1 MADSD
6 GTGRD
11 KTNTGGG
18 PGRATPTGELADAL
32 TFFMTRDERRRL
44 ERHCGRSIRTG
55 RGRCC
60 ACLVRAVVRPSGGR
74 RMTDEDLGDVS
85 PEDAA
90 CAQGGEHFPGNAPAN
105 DEELRAWVARWIG
118 IDTPTEALIDGHS
131 PPFRYLAHAFFEDRT
146 PRDSVVW
153 ACRGGGKTY
162 LAAVATALDMVF
174 KPGIEIRVLGGSLE
188 QSKRMHAHLRCIFER
203 EPFDALIDGRITARR
218 ITLTN
223 GSRVELL
230 AQSQTSVRGTRVQKL
245 RCDEVELFDPDVWE
259 AAQLTTR
266 SKDCAGVYVPGS
278 IECLSTMHVPY
289 GLMHELVGTCG
300 RGADGEE
307 LRRLFRWG
315 VVDVLGVCEDGHD
328 CLGCP
333 LRSECAGMAKG
344 RDARG
349 EPAGHIP
356 IDDAITLKKRVS
368 LETWNSE
375 MLCLRPKRSDC
386 VLPEFDPATHVVERS
401 PDASAGWPVIW
412 GMDFGIRAPTVVLWA
427 RLSPA
432 GAVCV
437 FRERS
442 RANLTLGDHI
452 EAIRSAGPA
461 LDWIGVDPAGRARN
475 AQTGVSDVQA
485 MRSAGLTVRA
495 ARSMIHEGI
504 ELLRARLRPALGPPT
519 LTVTRDCPEL
529 IRCLQQYHYRS
540 DDPESPTP
548 EKDGSDHA
556 VDALRYMILN
566 LDRGYTTERGS
577 YTPT

>member
-1 MADSD
+1 MSELEQS
-6 GTGRD
+6 GR
-11 KTNTGGG
+11 
-18 PGRATPTGELADAL
+18 
-32 TFFMTRDERRRL
+32 
-44 ERHCGRSIRTG
+44 
-55 RGRCC
+55 
-60 ACLVRAVVRPSGGR
+60 
-74 RMTDEDLGDVS
+74 S

-90 CAQGGEHFPGNAPAN
+90 CAGGVDVFPGRTPEN
-105 DEELRAWVARWIG
+105 DGELRAWVARWIG
-118 IDTPTEALIDGHS
+118 IEAPAEALLDGHAA
-131 PPFRYLAHAFFEDRT
+131 PFQYLAHAFFEDRQ

-162 LAAVATALDMVF
+162 LAAVATALDMIF

-188 QSKRMHAHLRCIFER
+188 QSKRMHAHLRSIFEQ
-203 EPFDALIDGRITARR
+203 EPFDTLIEGRITERR
-218 ITLTN
+218 IALSN
-223 GSRVELL
+223 GSKVELL

-266 SKDCAGVYVPGS
+266 SKDCGGTHVPGS

-289 GLMHELVGTCG
+289 GLMHDLVGTCAAG
-300 RGADGEE
+300 G

-315 VVDVLGVCEDGHD
+315 VVDVLGACGDRHD
-328 CLGCP
+328 CLTCP
-333 LRSECAGMAKG
+333 LRAECAGKAKG

-349 EPAGHIP
+349 EPGGHIP
-356 IDDAITLKKRVS
+356 IDDAITLKRRVS

-386 VLPEFDPATHVVERS
+386 VLPEFDPATHVVER
-401 PDASAGWPVIW
+401 PPAGSDGWGVIG
-412 GMDFGIRAPTVVLWA
+412 GMDFGIRSPTVVLWA
-427 RLSPA
+427 RLSPG

-437 FRERS
+437 FREHS
-442 RANLTLGDHI
+442 KPNMTLPEHI
-452 EAIRSAGPA
+452 EAIRSVKPA
-461 LDWIGVDPAGRARN
+461 MDWIGVDPAGRARN

-485 MRSAGLTVRA
+485 MRSAGLNVRA

-504 ELLRARLRPALGPPT
+504 ELLRARLRPALGAPT

-529 IRCLQQYHYRS
+529 IRCLQQYHYPS
-540 DDPESPTP
+540 ENPESPNP

-566 LDRGYTTERGS
+566 LDRGYTTQRGS
-577 YTPT
+577 YMPR